1 MRKPCFNRWFVWW
14 SAVIPTSPI
23 WKKIIG
29 LLPANIENQF
39 IPNFLM
45 REFNKK
51 YIELSE
57 AIPSM
62 LELISPISVPK
73 DYPSFDQSILWN
85 KEFAQKMQLQKIK
98 NPPYIKRSD

>member
-1 MRKPCFNRWFVWW
+1 
-14 SAVIPTSPI
+14 
-23 WKKIIG
+23 
-29 LLPANIENQF
+29 
-39 IPNFLM
+39 M